1 MGPLSSIDRNTTTSH
16 DAAVSARASTQSGGD
31 SSSVRVNLQAAS
43 AARSR
48 RETGDIQVDRV
59 LSSNDSVVKT
69 VTYSFA
75 DRGVAAGDPVAQ
87 QSQSLADRQRVR
99 DALSYYATVANV
111 EFVEVRAGGD
121 IEYPVAAMP
130 APSAVR
136 EASSPEGGQDD
147 GSAASRE
154 RAETDAATQQAQAQ
168 AAAAQAAVERP
179 RQSDDLLGLNLP
191 DPDGQGSQPVL
202 A

>member
-1 MGPLSSIDRNTTTSH
+1 M
-16 DAAVSARASTQSGGD
+16 SARATSQAGSD

-43 AARSR
+43 AARTR

-59 LSSNDSVVKT
+59 LSGNDSVSKT

-75 DRGVAAGDPVAQ
+75 DKGVAAGDPVAQ
-87 QSQSLADRQRVR
+87 KSQSLADRQRVR

-136 EASSPEGGQDD
+136 EANSPEGGGHDD

-154 RAETDAATQQAQAQ
+154 RAQAEAATQQAQAQ

-191 DPDGQGSQPVL
+191 DPDGQGSQPIL